1 VSGQPWLWT
10 PPRPASQTAAVGVLF
25 RSYRRTHGLTQQ
37 QLADRLGFDQSYVS
51 KLESGRRAIH
61 DVSTLRHIARALRL
75 PAEEV
80 GLAAGTLDDRGT
92 EAHADG
98 VSERASASQRSWRL
112 VREHLNS
119 NRIEA
124 ARAAAR
130 LYPESTRIGA
140 GLLTRPGWIWD
151 RPVDVSDIGLRWSDL
166 AAAPTITGSEPE
178 AERGRPLMDD
188 GHPFRSYTRA
198 MRDLDRP
205 KLFENRLSFRLLD
218 VSRDGGISRDGAGQP
233 PTVTGTGT
241 PRLTF
246 GHTTYFDALDV
257 CETVAHETAA
267 AMLRGEVSWPRLPYR
282 RRLGDPFDLSRR
294 VVLPSIN
301 TLTIRHDGSS
311 ASFVLHRRSAGSV
324 ATAGG
329 VYHVI
334 PAGVFQPSGITAGH
348 HHGDFDM
355 WHNIMRELSEE
366 LLGNPEH
373 DGSGSTLIEY
383 DRTEPFRSFE
393 RARAAGR
400 VRVWFFGVGLDA
412 LTLFGEI
419 LSVVVVDAEQY
430 DRLFAGLVAS
440 NAEGS
445 LVTAGPNRR
454 LSDGIPFT
462 QEAVR
467 RLIDREPLAPSAAAC
482 LELAWRHRA
491 ALVPG
496 LRVRAA
502 S

>member
-1 VSGQPWLWT
+1 MSGQAWLWT
-10 PPRPASQTAAVGVLF
+10 PPRPASATAGVGVLL

-61 DVSTLRHIARALRL
+61 DISTLRHIARSLSL

-80 GLAAGTLDDRGT
+80 GLAAGSLDDRASDPSHSEG
-92 EAHADG
+92 ADR
-98 VSERASASQRSWRL
+98 VAASQRSWRI
-112 VREHLNS
+112 VREYLNS
-119 NRIEA
+119 NRITL

-130 LYPESTRIGA
+130 LYPEAARVGA
-140 GLLTRPGWIWD
+140 GLLTRPGWVWD
-151 RPVDVSDIGLRWSDL
+151 APVDVDDINLNWMDL
-166 AAAPTITGSEPE
+166 ATVPTVTGSEPE
-178 AERGRPLMDD
+178 GERSRPLMDD
-188 GHPFRSYTRA
+188 GRPFPTYTRA

-205 KLFENRLSFRLLD
+205 KLFENRLSFRMLD
-218 VSRDGGISRDGAGQP
+218 IGREKGHPKLD
-233 PTVTGTGT
+233 
-241 PRLTF
+241 F
-246 GHTTYFDALDV
+246 GHTTYFDAIDV

-267 AMLRGEVSWPRLPYR
+267 ALLRGDLAWSKLPYR
-282 RRLGDPFDLSRR
+282 RRIGDPFDLGRR

-329 VYHVI
+329 VYHVM
-334 PAGVFQPSGITAGH
+334 PAGVFQPSGISPGH
-348 HHGDFDM
+348 HANDFNI

-373 DGSGSTLIEY
+373 DGSGSELIQY
-383 DRTEPFRSFE
+383 GNTEPFRSFDRYRRE
-393 RARAAGR
+393 GK
-400 VRVWFFGVGLDA
+400 VKVYCFGVGVDA

-419 LSVVVVDAEQY
+419 LSVVVLEASAFDT
-430 DRLFAGLVAS
+430 LFADLVTT
-440 NAEGS
+440 NAEGTVVS
-445 LVTAGPNRR
+445 FGPNRR
-454 LSDGIPFT
+454 ASEGIPFT
-462 QEAVR
+462 LDAVR
-467 RLIDREPLAPSAAAC
+467 RLVEREPLAPSAAAC

-491 ALVPG
+491 MLVPG